1 MKDITQN
8 IGQQSTMRQSLVI
21 DAMRPLLM
29 TLVVFIHLLPNR
41 YLPVTA
47 DFSADGLYVILSELI
62 SHNIGRIAVPA
73 FFVISGYYFFAGLGD
88 RTANLDWFLGKWKK
102 RLRTLVLPYVIW
114 NLLLVACIIVKNSVF
129 SHLGLGE
136 DDFIGQVRSLG
147 VYGTMWGFPMN
158 FPLWYLRDLIV
169 MVILSPLF
177 YWFIKK
183 LRRVALALLV
193 LFYLICPSIGV
204 PGLSTEAITFF
215 GIGAYFG
222 IRQLNMLSFCGK
234 YRIASYVL
242 ASILIIV
249 SLCCNAEAYHDAAI
263 HFACIPALV
272 AFVNVVNGL
281 RDSTLHT
288 LSRFSSAVFF
298 VYAIHEIY
306 ILNWTKGFFM
316 SVFGDST
323 IGHWATYFL
332 GHIVVLTV
340 CYSLYL
346 LVRKFCPRILSVMTG
361 GRQ

>member
-1 MKDITQN
+1 MKDITPNIEQQN
-8 IGQQSTMRQSLVI
+8 TVRQSLVI

-29 TLVVFIHLLPNR
+29 ALVVFIHLLPNR

-47 DFSADGLYVILSELI
+47 DFSAEGLYIILSELI

-73 FFVISGYYFFAGLGD
+73 FFVISGYYFFVGLGD
-88 RTANLDWFLGKWKK
+88 RTANLNWFAGKWKK

-114 NLLLVACIIVKNSVF
+114 NLLLVACIIIKNSVF
-129 SHLGLGE
+129 SHLGWGE

-147 VYGTMWGFPMN
+147 VYGTMWGFPIN

-169 MVILSPLF
+169 MVILSPFF

-193 LFYLICPSIGV
+193 LFYLICPGIGV

-215 GIGAYFG
+215 GLGAYFG
-222 IRQLNMLSFCGK
+222 IFQLNILSFCGK
-234 YRIASYVL
+234 YRMASYVL

-249 SLCCNAEAYHDAAI
+249 SLCCNADVYHDTAI
-263 HFACIPALV
+263 HFACIPAMV
-272 AFVNVVNGL
+272 AFMNVVNSL

-306 ILNWTKGFFM
+306 ILNWTKGLFEF
-316 SVFGDST
+316 VFGNST
-323 IGHWATYFL
+323 IGQWAVYFL
-332 GHIVVLTV
+332 GHFVILTV

-346 LVRKFCPRILSVMTG
+346 LARRFCPRILSVMKG
-361 GRQ
+361 GRP